1 MCVGSTEGQPLLP
14 PVGARNKSAEQ
25 ARDVEEVFSGWKNAG
40 NLDYV
45 TCWYKKAADC
55 MSATGGAS
63 RAAFVSTNSICQGDG
78 VAILW
83 KPLFAQGVE
92 IDYAWRTFRWDNES
106 FEKAHVHVVIIG
118 FHCGRA
124 ACPQA
129 AATAIQRNAVSS
141 GLRGVRDNAPYR
153 RFRPGEATAATGL
166 RGVRDN
172 APYHVVFDENGT
184 PHRAKHINAYL
195 TDAADVFVESRRK
208 PIVTDAPE
216 LVFGSMPNDGG
227 NLSDWNTERK
237 NAVVEKYP
245 AAAAM
250 FRKLLGSQ
258 EAINGISRWCL
269 WLKGVSPSLIRTVPP
284 VLEAVEKVR
293 ELRLASNRAATRK
306 LAATPTLFG
315 EIRQPEDGSYLLMPK
330 VSSERRDYV
339 PMCFLGAEVIATD
352 LAFILPHATLYHFG
366 VLTSS
371 VHMAWMRTVCG
382 PTAGRPTSPSRRSSR
397 GSSRCTRS

>member
-55 MSATGGAS
+55 MSAIGGAS

-106 FEKAHVHVVIIG
+106 FENAHVHVVIIG

-153 RFRPGEATAATGL
+153 F
-166 RGVRDN
+166 
-172 APYHVVFDENGT
+172 
-184 PHRAKHINAYL
+184 
-195 TDAADVFVESRRK
+195 
-208 PIVTDAPE
+208 
-216 LVFGSMPNDGG
+216 
-227 NLSDWNTERK
+227 
-237 NAVVEKYP
+237 
-245 AAAAM
+245 
-250 FRKLLGSQ
+250 
-258 EAINGISRWCL
+258 
-269 WLKGVSPSLIRTVPP
+269 
-284 VLEAVEKVR
+284 
-293 ELRLASNRAATRK
+293 ASN
-306 LAATPTLFG
+306 
-315 EIRQPEDGSYLLMPK
+315 
-330 VSSERRDYV
+330 
-339 PMCFLGAEVIATD
+339 
-352 LAFILPHATLYHFG
+352 
-366 VLTSS
+366 
-371 VHMAWMRTVCG
+371 
-382 PTAGRPTSPSRRSSR
+382 
-397 GSSRCTRS
+397 